1 MSTPAPASNAPA
13 STGSFFSSLFGSSKK
28 PTNAAPPAPGTAV
41 GGKRRAS
48 RFKRHHSRRSH
59 SRKNRKHRSHSRR
72 NRK

>member
-1 MSTPAPASNAPA
+1 
-13 STGSFFSSLFGSSKK
+13 LFGSSKK

-48 RFKRHHSRRSH
+48 RVNRHR
-59 SRKNRKHRSHSRR
+59 SRKNRKNRSRSRR

>member
-1 MSTPAPASNAPA
+1 MSTPAPANAPA

-48 RFKRHHSRRSH
+48 RVNRHR
-59 SRKNRKHRSHSRR
+59 SRKNRKNRSRSRR

>member
-1 MSTPAPASNAPA
+1 MSTPAPTANAPA

-28 PTNAAPPAPGTAV
+28 PTNAATPPAPGTAV

-48 RFKRHHSRRSH
+48 RVNRHR
-59 SRKNRKHRSHSRR
+59 SRKNRKNRSRSRR